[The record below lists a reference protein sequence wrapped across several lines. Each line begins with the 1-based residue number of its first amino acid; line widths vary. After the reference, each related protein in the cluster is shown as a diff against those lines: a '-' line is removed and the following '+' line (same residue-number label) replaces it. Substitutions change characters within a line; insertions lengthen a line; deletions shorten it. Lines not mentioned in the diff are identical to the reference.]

1 MGNFCI
7 RPIRKFKYVNHILLF
22 FSLFCMVLLSMLFC
36 KPKYNTDFSM
46 FYISDTHITQIS
58 NDIKTVEKI
67 LYEKKTN
74 KTYFLKVSSSS
85 SFDTNIAI
93 ITNNRL
99 LYLTEQ
105 LKINRNYKINK

>member
-7 RPIRKFKYVNHILLF
+7 QSIRKFDYVNHILLF
-22 FSLFCMVLLSMLFC
+22 FSLFCMILLCMIFC
-36 KPKYNTDFSM
+36 KPTYNTDFSM

-58 NDIKTVEKI
+58 NDIETVEKI
-67 LYEKKTN
+67 LYEKKTHRI
-74 KTYFLKVSSSS
+74 YFSKISSSS
-85 SFDTNIAI
+85 SFNTNTVI

-105 LKINRNYKINK
+105 LKIK